1 MNRIVI
7 EDKELC
13 VGCNACGD
21 ICPKNA
27 IRFKG
32 DDEGFSYPVVD
43 SSKCVDCGLCRN
55 TCPIIHVDEIRKSN
69 TQREPEVLAGINQ
82 DLNVR
87 FDSTSGGIFS
97 ALADVVFAAGGFVGG
112 AIWNDDFSISQ
123 VVTDKA
129 EELPKLRSSKYAQSD
144 AQGFYRAVKNAI
156 KTGRQVL
163 VCGTPCQMVALRTYL
178 GKQYSNL
185 LIVDF
190 ICRGINSPKIL
201 SEYLKMHERLK
212 GAKIVAIKQKN
223 KELGWRRLTTKLT
236 FETGDVVYDPRE
248 TSPYMQGYLTANMYS
263 RPSCYVCKFKGF
275 PRMADLTLADCWGA
289 VNQLNGEL
297 DGDLGTSLV
306 LVNTEQGR
314 KAIEWVEH
322 TTTLVRT
329 SFSDALEGNK
339 MLVDSLSR
347 PTKDRNL
354 YFKILREEGFEK
366 AAEYLLTSG
375 TSKCSIKSLIKK
387 LLRQTKK
394 ILKVRKNL
402 IQVIR
407 QNGLLNIL
415 KGTPSVYM
423 HGKFVWEMH
432 KGANVRVEK
441 TDVNIGQSFV
451 FKKSSLESRVLVSS
465 GATLCLHGGTISY
478 GCDIELFKD
487 ASLTIGENALMN
499 IGATIICANKITLG
513 DGVTLG
519 RNVTIRDTHG
529 GHFINRSDFKTTA
542 PIEIGDHVWLCDDVI
557 VMPGVKIGAG
567 SVVAARSLVTK
578 DVPPN
583 TLVAGS
589 PAQVIRQNVEWKR

>member
-1 MNRIVI
+1 MKKI
-7 EDKELC
+7 EICNKESC

-21 ICPKNA
+21 ICPHNA
-27 IRFKG
+27 IQFKEDG
-32 DDEGFSYPVVD
+32 EGFYYPEID
-43 SSKCVDCGLCRN
+43 SAKCVDCGLCSN
-55 TCPIIHVDEIRKSN
+55 VCPVIHVDEIRKGN
-69 TQREPEVLAGINQ
+69 PQLEPEVLAGINQ

-97 ALADVVFAAGGFVGG
+97 ALADAVFESEGFVGG
-112 AIWNDDFSISQ
+112 AIWNDDFSIFQ
-123 VVTDKA
+123 IVTDKA

-144 AQGFYRAVKNAI
+144 AQGFYRAVKNAV

-178 GKQYSNL
+178 RKQYSNL

-314 KAIEWVEH
+314 KAIEWIKR
-322 TTTLVRT
+322 TTTLVHT

-347 PTKDRNL
+347 PTKDRDL
-354 YFKILREEGFEK
+354 YFKMLREEGFEK
-366 AAEYLLTSG
+366 ATKYLLSSG
-375 TSKCSIKSLIKK
+375 TSKYSFKNFVKV
-387 LLRQTKK
+387 LLRQGKK
-394 ILKVRKNL
+394 LLKVRKNL

-415 KGTPSVYM
+415 KGAPSVYM
-423 HGKFVWEMH
+423 HGKLVWEMH

-441 TDVNIGQSFV
+441 KDVNIGHSSV
-451 FKKSSLESRVLVSS
+451 FKTSLIESRVLVSS
-465 GATLCLHGGTISY
+465 GATLCLNGGMISY

-487 ASLTIGENALMN
+487 ASLTIGENAYMN

-529 GHFINRSDFKTTA
+529 GHVINRTDFQTTA
-542 PIEIGDHVWLCDDVI
+542 PIEIGDHVWLCEGCTI
-557 VMPGVKIGAG
+557 MPGVKIGAG
-567 SVVAARSLVTK
+567 AVIAAHALVLH
-578 DVPPN
+578 DVPAN
-583 TLVAGS
+583 TMVAGV
-589 PAQVIRQNVEWKR
+589 PAKVIRENVQWRR